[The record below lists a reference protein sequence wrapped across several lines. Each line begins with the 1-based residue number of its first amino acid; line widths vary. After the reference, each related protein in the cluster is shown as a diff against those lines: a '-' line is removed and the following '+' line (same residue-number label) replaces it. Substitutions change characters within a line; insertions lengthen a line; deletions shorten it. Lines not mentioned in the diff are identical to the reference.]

1 MQGIKQF
8 SLNKRFKIFL
18 NYFVGPVLFIWLSYS
33 IYRQVQ
39 QQKDLPGTWQKLLDS
54 FTGVQSWKV
63 ILVIVLMF
71 CNWGL
76 ETRKWQLLIKGI
88 QTISFGRAFRA
99 IFSGQAFAINT
110 LNNVGEYVG
119 RVLYLKEGNRLRAIA
134 VTVVGSISQ
143 IIVTL
148 VMGLSGLLY
157 MKIYLLNSEHL
168 LKDLS
173 VFWLDGLIFAL
184 SSGTVALIMLY
195 YGLSWVTKT
204 VEKIPFVAKYA
215 FYIQKVEDF
224 HWKELTR
231 ILVLSFV
238 RYVVFVVQYLLLL
251 QVFEVEANWV
261 PLAWLVCVMFLV
273 LAIVPSIALAE
284 LGLRG
289 KVSIILLGL
298 VSVNTIGIIATA
310 TAIWFI
316 NRVVPALAGSLFIL
330 GIKLFKKVPE

>member
-1 MQGIKQF
+1 
-8 SLNKRFKIFL
+8 
-18 NYFVGPVLFIWLSYS
+18 
-33 IYRQVQ
+33 
-39 QQKDLPGTWQKLLDS
+39 
-54 FTGVQSWKV
+54 
-63 ILVIVLMF
+63 MF

-204 VEKIPFVAKYA
+204 IEKIPFVAKYA